1 MVRRVVSQ
9 GALVHTHQ
17 RLIREVE
24 NVRRACTLRKTT
36 RRSASVRTE
45 PSEAEKKKE
54 MTSAVLVRN
63 GRELVE
69 DEREENG
76 AKKKSAVPAAGA
88 WLASARRGA
97 YTTAR
102 SVDVKSVFEFETHV
116 TRLAES
122 ARLMYV
128 SFLPLFFPSINA
140 TRISGQSSSL
150 SRALSVSVSVSVCL
164 SLSVS
169 LCLSLLMMLCVRICI
184 YSLYIYPEAM

>member
-24 NVRRACTLRKTT
+24 NVRRAGTLRKTT

-128 SFLPLFFPSINA
+128 SFLPLPFPSINA

-150 SRALSVSVSVSVCL
+150 SLSLCLCLCL

-169 LCLSLLMMLCVRICI
+169 VCLCLSLDDAMRTYMYIL
-184 YSLYIYPEAM
+184 SLYIYPEAM